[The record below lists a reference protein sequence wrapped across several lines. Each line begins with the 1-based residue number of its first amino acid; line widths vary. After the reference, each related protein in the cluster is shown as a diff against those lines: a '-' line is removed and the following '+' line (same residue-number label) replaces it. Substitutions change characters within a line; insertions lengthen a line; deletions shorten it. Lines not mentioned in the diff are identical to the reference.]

1 MSNRENNQ
9 IALVA
14 NMTWNIWNYRKPVI
28 KALQDAG
35 YQVLVF
41 APVDESLPKLLRETG
56 VTFIPLEQFRRNT
69 TRLGGTLLMLME
81 FIQIYRKHRPAL
93 ILHFGV
99 QANILGTL
107 AAAICNISSICV
119 VTGLGYTY
127 LHRNWVSS
135 MVHILYRFTFRLTS
149 RVVFENEQDRN
160 FMVQTRTVSQD
171 KTEVV
176 SGCGIDAS
184 DFLPMRRRRSN
195 KRLVFAYFG
204 RLLYDKGLRELYE
217 AACIVRRH
225 FPNTEFRFFG
235 TLDKSNPAHIRPSE
249 LLYWIKSGVIRYMG
263 VVEDVRPCLAETDV
277 VVLPSYREGLSRSLL
292 EAMAMARPTLVTDV
306 PGCRETVVHTLNGLV
321 APPRNAS
328 ALAEAMM
335 HFCTMTDQERDQMG
349 LEGRRIVLRE
359 YAGATVGAQYLH
371 MVESALIHVPLPPYE
386 KSTHY
391 RYNWSG
397 RSLSGRTVD
406 S

>member
-1 MSNRENNQ
+1 MPAV
-9 IALVA
+9 ALVA

-41 APVDESLPKLLRETG
+41 APVDDSLPKLLRETG
-56 VTFIPLEQFRRNT
+56 VTFIPLEEFRRNS
-69 TRLGGTLLMLME
+69 TRLGGTLRMLLE
-81 FIQIYRKHRPAL
+81 FIQIYRKYRPAL
-93 ILHFGV
+93 VLHFGV
-99 QANILGTL
+99 QANILGTM
-107 AAAICNISSICV
+107 AAAVCNISSICV

-127 LHRNWVSS
+127 LHRNWINSI
-135 MVHILYRFTFRLTS
+135 VHVLYRFTFRQAG
-149 RVVFENEQDRN
+149 RVIFENEQDRH
-160 FMVQTRTVSQD
+160 FMVQTRTVQQD
-171 KTEVV
+171 KTAVV
-176 SGCGIDAS
+176 SGCGIEAS

-235 TLDKSNPAHIRPSE
+235 TLDKTNPAHIRPSE

-263 VVEDVRPCLAETDV
+263 VVEDVRPYLAESDV
-277 VVLPSYREGLSRSLL
+277 VVLPSYREGLSRTLL
-292 EAMAMARPTLVTDV
+292 EAMAMARPILVTDV

-321 APPRNAS
+321 VPPRNAS

-335 HFCTMTDQERDQMG
+335 HFCAMTDQERDQMG
-349 LEGRRIVLRE
+349 LEGRRIALRDF
-359 YAGATVGAQYLH
+359 AGADVGAQYLRI
-371 MVESALIHVPLPPYE
+371 VESALIHVPLQPYE
-386 KSTHY
+386 KSTDY
-391 RYNWSG
+391 RNNRSG
-397 RSLSGRTVD
+397 RGLSRRTVD